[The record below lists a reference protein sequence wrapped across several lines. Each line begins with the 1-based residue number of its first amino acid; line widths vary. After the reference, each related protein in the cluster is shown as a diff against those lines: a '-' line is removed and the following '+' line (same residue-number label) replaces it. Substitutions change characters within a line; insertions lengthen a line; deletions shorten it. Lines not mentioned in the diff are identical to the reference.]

1 MKKRILF
8 ALVLPLTASMFFASC
23 GGGEHD
29 EHDETAQDTTAVETK
44 TPEVSNEMSY
54 QVPSPGEMLTFIK
67 MIGGKNNKNTT
78 FLNSP
83 DNKKNYVDAK
93 SKALN
98 FGIYSCDL
106 SYCSVFEIGMDVL
119 KYFKVVKQLGD
130 EVGVAST
137 ISPEILKRLENN
149 AGNPDSLVLITDD
162 LYYSSF
168 ETLQNSDHGNT
179 LALVVAGGYIESL
192 YIVTNLVKYDA
203 KSPAIERVADQ
214 KYTLDNIIEFMKKY
228 QSDADVASVI
238 PVLNELKVLFD
249 QIKEKDAGKVDA
261 KGKNVLGGGTV
272 LEMSE
277 EQYKAIAEK
286 IKSVRNGFTLNK

>member
-1 MKKRILF
+1 MKKKILLAF
-8 ALVLPLTASMFFASC
+8 ALTFSAGMFFISC
-23 GGGEHD
+23 GGGEND
-29 EHDETAQDTTAVETK
+29 EHGETTTDSVAVVEKAPET
-44 TPEVSNEMSY
+44 SNEMSY

-67 MIGGKNNKNTT
+67 MVGGKNNKNTT
-78 FLNSP
+78 FLNAP
-83 DNKKNYVDAK
+83 DNKTKYVDAK

-130 EVGVAST
+130 EIGVAST
-137 ISPEILKRLENN
+137 ISPDVLKRLENN
-149 AGNPDSLVLITDD
+149 AGNPDSLAMISDD

-192 YIVTNLVKYDA
+192 FIVTNLVKYDA
-203 KSPAIERVADQ
+203 KSPAIERLADQ
-214 KYTLDNIIEFMKKY
+214 KLTLDNIIEFMKKY

-238 PVLNELKVLFD
+238 PALSELKTLFD
-249 QIKEKDAGKVDA
+249 QITEKEAAKVDA
-261 KGKNVLGGGTV
+261 KGKNVLGGGTT
-272 LEMSE
+272 LEMSS
-277 EQYKAIAEK
+277 EQYKTISEK
-286 IKSVRNGFTLNK
+286 IKSVRNEFSQNK